1 VIVSRLFIYSI
12 QKIDLH
18 LRVDAPA
25 LLPLANALHSSCC
38 RETIDCPPET
48 FAEIIWNLDASGRP
62 LLTLVGQADETV
74 VTEAILFFLSEHR
87 LTQLFAERLQHLLQL
102 HAATVVDPHGNGW
115 LICGPSRAG
124 KTSLTLAFIL
134 SGWRWLSD
142 EYALFD
148 QKDPAT
154 ILGFPR
160 NFNLKEGS
168 FPIFPE
174 TAGQP
179 HAVEFFSA
187 GRQVR
192 VRFLDPLDLA
202 PGSWQAQAP
211 LKGLILPRWEAE
223 AVTPRIQP
231 LSGVSAAQVLLG
243 ETACW
248 QPWALPV
255 ITTLCRDVPVWEFV
269 YANPR
274 TIEPLKTALQ
284 RCSRPGA

>member
-1 VIVSRLFIYSI
+1 MSRLFIYSI
-12 QKIDLH
+12 QDVTLR
-18 LRVDAPA
+18 LRVDNPA
-25 LLPLANALHSSCC
+25 LLPLAGALHSSCC
-38 RETIDCPPET
+38 RDSHDCTADT
-48 FAEIIWNLDASGRP
+48 FAEIIWAMDGSGQH
-62 LLTLVGQADETV
+62 LLTLAGQGDAAV

-87 LTQLFAERLQHLLQL
+87 LTQLFAERLQDLLQL
-102 HAATVVDPHGNGW
+102 HAATVVDPQGYGW

-134 SGWRWLSD
+134 NGWRWLSD

-148 QKDPAT
+148 QKDPQT

-160 NFNLKEGS
+160 NFNLKESS

-174 TAGQP
+174 TAEQP
-179 HAVEFFSA
+179 HAVEFFST

-202 PGSWQAQAP
+202 PGSWQARAP
-211 LKGLILPRWEAE
+211 LKGLIFPRWDA
-223 AVTPRIQP
+223 AASTPVIQQV
-231 LSGVSAAQVLLG
+231 SGVSAAQVLLG

-248 QPWALPV
+248 QPWAMDVL
-255 ITTLCRDVPVWEFV
+255 TRMCREVPVLEFV

-274 TIEPLKTALQ
+274 ELAPLREAMAVA
-284 RCSRPGA
+284 SR